1 MDNNIVD
8 SVLNNFLNSIINSK
22 NNQTKED
29 ILLGKIKFPS
39 FTNKN
44 ESFKTKENQILKH
57 NLLRRY
63 KINLYAEERR
73 KLERNVSNYEIQLK
87 NLRQLNKDINI
98 KFNNIE
104 QNRLK
109 SAYYIIPNNNQIKID
124 NIKNINQRALSN
136 YKTINYENRNQYI
149 KKRNQSNSP
158 IKNNNSHNNNNFNK
172 NIIFHKK
179 IPQNIFIKPL
189 VSSIKRDILRIKNE
203 EKDEILSNNAK
214 AFIKRLNGN
223 NNKITSRVLKINRE
237 KNNDYIK
244 KIEEDMK
251 IYFEK
256 KEKEKEEY
264 KIMKLNDNKKNKI
277 GYFEGKQIINK
288 KYHYYTPRNNEEN
301 YSNNILNTQIKNNE
315 DYIKNNSLNETPNRN
330 KNKYINTE
338 NYSNKNNKNINE
350 NTLIEN
356 NIQDNNFQENNIH
369 ENYFQRIN
377 YDFDYE
383 SPSILEQNQRKS
395 PYFFNEPK
403 YNLSIEKRLE
413 EFREKDKLIRKTY
426 RSKFEDNNK
435 SNNLSIS
442 NINHNNDLSNLN
454 DNTELNVGNFNLND
468 NTELNEGNNF
478 SIDNIN
484 ENRNE
489 NNIENEKHNINE
501 NENNVINNDDNLN
514 VNSNEEKKEILN
526 NINE

>member
-1 MDNNIVD
+1 MDNYIVD
-8 SVLNNFLNSIINSK
+8 SVLNNFLNSLVKSK
-22 NNQTKED
+22 NNQTKDD

-39 FTNKN
+39 YTNIYEN
-44 ESFKTKENQILKH
+44 ETFKTKENTILKS

-73 KLERNVSNYEIQLK
+73 KLERNVSNYEIQIQ

-98 KFNNIE
+98 KLNNIE

-109 SAYYIIPNNNQIKID
+109 SAYSTVPNDNQIQID
-124 NIKNINQRALSN
+124 KVKNINQRALSN

-158 IKNNNSHNNNNFNK
+158 IKNNNSHKNNNFNK
-172 NIIFHKK
+172 NSIFHKK

-189 VSSIKRDILRIKNE
+189 VSSIKKDILRIKNE

-214 AFIKRLNGN
+214 SFIKRLNGSN
-223 NNKITSRVLKINRE
+223 SKITSRVLKINRE
-237 KNNDYIK
+237 KNNDYLK

-251 IYFEK
+251 MYLEM

-288 KYHYYTPRNNEEN
+288 KYHYYSSRNNEEN
-301 YSNNILNTQIKNNE
+301 YSNIKINTQIKNNE
-315 DYIKNNSLNETPNRN
+315 DNIKNNLSNEILNINQ
-330 KNKYINTE
+330 NKYLNIE
-338 NYSNKNNKNINE
+338 NDSNKNDEIIK
-350 NTLIEN
+350 EN
-356 NIQDNNFQENNIH
+356 NIIEDNIIKENNFH
-369 ENYFQRIN
+369 KIN
-377 YDFDYE
+377 YDFDHE
-383 SPSILEQNQRKS
+383 APSVLNKSQRKS

-413 EFREKDKLIRKTY
+413 EFREKDKLKRKTY
-426 RSKFEDNNK
+426 RSRFEDNNK

-454 DNTELNVGNFNLND
+454 DNIDLNDGNFNLND

-478 SIDNIN
+478 SIDNKNENEKNNI

-489 NNIENEKHNINE
+489 NNIENEYNNMNE
-501 NENNVINNDDNLN
+501 NQNNLCNYKNNLN
-514 VNSNEEKKEILN
+514 VNSD
-526 NINE
+526 

>member
-136 YKTINYENRNQYI
+136 YKTINYENRNEYI

-158 IKNNNSHNNNNFNK
+158 IKNNNSHKNNNFNK
-172 NIIFHKK
+172 NSIFHKK

-189 VSSIKRDILRIKNE
+189 VSSIKKDILRIKNE

-244 KIEEDMK
+244 KIEDDMK

-288 KYHYYTPRNNEEN
+288 KYHYYSSRNNEEN
-301 YSNNILNTQIKNNE
+301 YSNIKINTQIKNNE
-315 DYIKNNSLNETPNRN
+315 DNIKNNLSNEILNINQ
-330 KNKYINTE
+330 NKYLNIE
-338 NYSNKNNKNINE
+338 NDSNKNDEIIK
-350 NTLIEN
+350 EN
-356 NIQDNNFQENNIH
+356 NIIEDNIIKENNFH
-369 ENYFQRIN
+369 KIN
-377 YDFDYE
+377 YDFDHE
-383 SPSILEQNQRKS
+383 APSVLNKSQRKS

-442 NINHNNDLSNLN
+442 NINNNNDLS
-454 DNTELNVGNFNLND
+454 NLND

-478 SIDNIN
+478 SIDNKNENEKNNI

-489 NNIENEKHNINE
+489 NNIENEYNNMNE
-501 NENNVINNDDNLN
+501 NQNNLCNYKNNLN
-514 VNSNEEKKEILN
+514 VNSD
-526 NINE
+526 

>member
-1 MDNNIVD
+1 MDNNIAD
-8 SVLNNFLNSIINSK
+8 SVLHNFLNSLINSK

-29 ILLGKIKFPS
+29 ILLGKIKFP
-39 FTNKN
+39 TYKN
-44 ESFKTKENQILKH
+44 IYENETFKTKENKILKY

-73 KLERNVSNYEIQLK
+73 KLERNVSNYEIQIQ

-98 KFNNIE
+98 KLNNIE

-109 SAYYIIPNNNQIKID
+109 SAYATIPNNNQIQIEKV
-124 NIKNINQRALSN
+124 KNINQRASSN
-136 YKTINYENRNQYI
+136 YKKINYENRYQYI

-158 IKNNNSHNNNNFNK
+158 IKSNNSIEKKNKNSNNNIIKK
-172 NIIFHKK
+172 NIMINNK
-179 IPQNIFIKPL
+179 IPENVFIKPL
-189 VSSIKRDILRIKNE
+189 VSSIKKDILRIKNE
-203 EKDEILSNNAK
+203 EKNAYLNNNAK
-214 AFIKRLNGN
+214 AFIKRLNGS

-301 YSNNILNTQIKNNE
+301 YSNNILNTQIKNND

-501 NENNVINNDDNLN
+501 NENNY
-514 VNSNEEKKEILN
+514 
-526 NINE
+526 